1 MFKGIIFLTFFC
13 ISISAQVQYDP
24 ATGEPLDQK
33 KYNPNTGEKTEQR
46 YDPNTGES
54 LEVKKGGMTAK
65 IVLKTGSIIQGK
77 LVSQDRE
84 KIILKSQASGT
95 LSIDR
100 AKIEKITIGG
110 IPMSSRRSISPTVV
124 DGSTS
129 TDNIFKTQN
138 LDSIARREARV
149 KNNQLYNALVGTGA
163 CINPVP
169 FITLPVMSIAIIG
182 NVGVPDPS
190 GKFYKDL
197 DLKSK
202 KTYKTIYKREFRKLR
217 MQQCYTPTLVAAST
231 LFLLIFTG

>member
-1 MFKGIIFLTFFC
+1 MFKGIAFLTFSC
-13 ISISAQVQYDP
+13 VSIFAQVQYNP

-33 KYNPNTGEKTEQR
+33 KYNPNTGEEIEQR
-46 YDPNTGES
+46 YDPNTGKS

-65 IVLKTGSIIQGK
+65 IVLTTGSIIQGK

-84 KIILKSQASGT
+84 KIILESQAAGT

-110 IPMSSRRSISPTVV
+110 VPMSSRRSISPPVV

-138 LDSIARREARV
+138 LDSIARREAGV
-149 KNNQLYNALVGTGA
+149 KNNQLFNALVGTGA

-169 FITLPVMSIAIIG
+169 FITLPVMSLAIIG
-182 NVGVPDPS
+182 NVGVPEPS

-197 DLKSK
+197 DFESK
-202 KTYKTIYKREFRKLR
+202 KTYKTIYKREFKKLR

-231 LFLLIFTG
+231 LLLLIFTG